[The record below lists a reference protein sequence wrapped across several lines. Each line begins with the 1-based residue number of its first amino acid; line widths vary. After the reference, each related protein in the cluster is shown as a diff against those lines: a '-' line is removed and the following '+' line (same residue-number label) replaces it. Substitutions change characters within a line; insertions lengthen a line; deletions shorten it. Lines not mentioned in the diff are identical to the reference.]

1 MAADSEEAFVYIQQL
16 LDQQTLVVFVTL
28 TEEESMICRFR
39 VFLLQLNSKSSTY
52 TIRHDPFELFNDNLD
67 NQPTSIAVS
76 GNMLVNSSPTEEL
89 YRVARID
96 AALGI
101 HIEFERRWRGNKSP
115 TFRSC
120 TKYQDAIWMFDESGS
135 NEEKNFVGLNNLS
148 SIFCIDLR
156 ADLHDTYPV
165 EFTESMQAL
174 IHFDE
179 TIQDAV
185 YVRPKLMMLTD
196 EASLT

>member
-1 MAADSEEAFVYIQQL
+1 
-16 LDQQTLVVFVTL
+16 
-28 TEEESMICRFR
+28 
-39 VFLLQLNSKSSTY
+39 
-52 TIRHDPFELFNDNLD
+52 
-67 NQPTSIAVS
+67 
-76 GNMLVNSSPTEEL
+76 MLVNSSPIEEL

-101 HIEFERRWRGNKSP
+101 YIEIERRWRGNKSP

-120 TKYQDAIWMFDESGS
+120 TNYQDAIWMFDESD
-135 NEEKNFVGLNNLS
+135 NDAEKNFVGINNLS

-156 ADLHDTYPV
+156 ADLHDIYPV
-165 EFTESMQAL
+165 EFAESIQAL